1 MNIDGS
7 DIITQYV
14 SKFEKGIPNS
24 VYNKCIREMA
34 QVNLARIEE
43 REVKQIIEEYLYVWG
58 KMGRV
63 VGQNINWQSDLTKT
77 IRQKAKILETF
88 RSYKLENEALNT
100 HEIEIKE
107 CYESFQTILWQ
118 VAATKVLHLLSPDL
132 FPPWDND
139 IAEGYRRVVSKDQ
152 HVERFSSDDYFRFM
166 KWVQEFIVNNS
177 KILSE
182 LAVIYGKTKVR
193 ISDECFLYA
202 VRNPFSLIL

>member
-1 MNIDGS
+1 MTPRLNHNMNIDGS

-77 IRQKAKILETF
+77 IRQKAKILEIIKSIMTDWKVEQITCQCQECKNVK
-88 RSYKLENEALNT
+88 YEL
-100 HEIEIKE
+100 IER
-107 CYESFQTILWQ
+107 
-118 VAATKVLHLLSPDL
+118 D
-132 FPPWDND
+132 
-139 IAEGYRRVVSKDQ
+139 
-152 HVERFSSDDYFRFM
+152 
-166 KWVQEFIVNNS
+166 
-177 KILSE
+177 KIL
-182 LAVIYGKTKVR
+182 R
-193 ISDECFLYA
+193 
-202 VRNPFSLIL
+202 LIERV